1 MRRIVFLG
9 MGAIECGVAVVLLV
23 LGFQIP
29 GRDEISHGF
38 QRAERVTCRA
48 TDQVQIFRRQIE
60 ELRRPELM
68 QLAERLQSQ
77 TRTVTNN
84 VKNQSIDFN
93 TIQAMRDALAE
104 IATTLDGLARNPIAE
119 GKAGLSP
126 DVRDTLQRSA
136 TLLRTSSN
144 QINKA
149 LEHRDG
155 YEETVKQSVALAEMF
170 VATLPLLT
178 EQLDNRLAEE
188 DHALTELGNSL
199 DEVQNALPEYSRM
212 TADVLFCGRL
222 LAWLGSALAAMHA
235 GYLILSASLGRRYSL

>member
-9 MGAIECGVAVVLLV
+9 MGAVECAVAAVLLI

-29 GRDEISHGF
+29 GGDEVSHGF
-38 QRAERVTCRA
+38 QSAERVTQRG

-77 TRTVTNN
+77 TRTVANN
-84 VKNQSIDFN
+84 VKHQSIDFN

-104 IATTLDGLARNPIAE
+104 IATTLDGLARTPAAE
-119 GKAGLSP
+119 GEAGLSP
-126 DVRDTLQRSA
+126 DVRATLQRSA

-144 QINKA
+144 QINRA

-155 YEETVKQSVALAEMF
+155 YEETVKQSVALAETF
-170 VATLPLLT
+170 AATLPLLT

-199 DEVQNALPEYSRM
+199 QEVQSCLPVYNRM